1 MTKKRKK
8 FRIRIDLINTKV
20 AVICSVIVIICI
32 ALTLAYYNVF
42 ALKQANI
49 IGIEKYYSG
58 KQILDISGIVNS
70 NSTFFVQ
77 LNKDKI
83 EKKIEKALPYVE
95 KVDISVDYPST
106 ININIVPAIPIA
118 AIECGNKYYSVNQSG
133 KILEQY
139 DNAPINLPIV
149 WGYELCEYNP
159 AEYIRSDDELKQTI
173 LQELINGLA
182 NEKYKDIKYINMTHR
197 TAITMN
203 YDDRVEIK
211 LGSSVDL
218 EFKMKAVKAVIDSGV
233 NDDFYGTIIYN
244 SEESGLS
251 LIPKAKNS

>member
-1 MTKKRKK
+1 MTLIEKIKNFKL
-8 FRIRIDLINTKV
+8 LINPKV
-20 AVICSVIVIICI
+20 GIISSAIVVICLAVME
-32 ALTLAYYNVF
+32 AYYSVF
-42 ALKQANI
+42 ALKQVNVL
-49 IGIEKYYSG
+49 GIEKYYAG
-58 KQILDISGIVNS
+58 KQVLDASGIVNT

-77 LNKDKI
+77 LHSNAISEKI
-83 EKKIEKALPYVE
+83 EKTLPYVE
-95 KVDISVDYPST
+95 KVEITIDYPNNVNM
-106 ININIVPAIPIA
+106 NITPAIPVV
-118 AIECGNKYYSVNQSG
+118 AIECGKKYYSVNQSG

-159 AEYIRSDDELKQTI
+159 SKYIKSDDELKQTI
-173 LQELINGLA
+173 LQELLNGLA
-182 NEKYKDIKYINMTHR
+182 NERYKDIKYINMTRR

-203 YDDRVEIK
+203 YDDRVEIR

-218 EFKMKAVKAVIDSGV
+218 DFKMKAVKAVIDSGV

-251 LIPKAKNS
+251 LIPKARSN